1 MRSLEWALFQYDG
14 RSYKKRKFRD
24 RYTQGECHVSMNTDI
39 EVINLQAKERV
50 PANHQK
56 SSRGKEGLPYRFQR
70 EHDPTNTLISDF

>member
-56 SSRGKEGLPYRFQR
+56 SGEMEQLLP
-70 EHDPTNTLISDF
+70 HSL